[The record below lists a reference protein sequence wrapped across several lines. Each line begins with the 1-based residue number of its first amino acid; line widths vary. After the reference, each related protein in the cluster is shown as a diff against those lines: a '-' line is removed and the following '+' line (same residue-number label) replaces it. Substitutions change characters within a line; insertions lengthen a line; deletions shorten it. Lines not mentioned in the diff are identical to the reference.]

1 MPEPVPLSKVKDLLV
16 EEAARR
22 TLPREAGLA
31 HQHAELFARLSS
43 EQTAKLLA
51 ELRTLPFVDATVA
64 VKIADVLPST
74 RRRSASSSRRS
85 GSRSTKRRS
94 PGSSRSWHST
104 DERGGSGVENYA
116 IILDYLPNGRQTERG
131 FHREPLALAIGEDEL
146 KLFELVPRP
155 RANLTPGMRVPLVPV
170 GTTPSPIDHVRRR
183 VGYDEITVAARTELA
198 GALESIVKR
207 NSVRYLRFFNDAPA
221 VSRRFHLLELLPG
234 IGKKTMQQIVDER
247 KSAPFASFE
256 EIESRVHLKNPERLI
271 VGRIEQEL
279 SGVED
284 KYRLFVAP

>member
-1 MPEPVPLSKVKDLLV
+1 M
-16 EEAARR
+16 
-22 TLPREAGLA
+22 
-31 HQHAELFARLSS
+31 
-43 EQTAKLLA
+43 
-51 ELRTLPFVDATVA
+51 
-64 VKIADVLPST
+64 
-74 RRRSASSSRRS
+74 
-85 GSRSTKRRS
+85 
-94 PGSSRSWHST
+94 
-104 DERGGSGVENYA
+104 ENYA

-155 RANLTPGMRVPLVPV
+155 NANLTTGLRVPLVPV
-170 GTTPSPIDHVRRR
+170 GSTPSPIDHVRRR
-183 VGYDEITVAARTELA
+183 IGYDELTVSGRTELTA
-198 GALESIVKR
+198 ALEAIVTR
-207 NSVRYLRFFNDAPA
+207 NSARYLRFFNEAPA

-247 KSAPFASFE
+247 KSAPFSSFE
-256 EIESRVHLKNPERLI
+256 DIESRVHVKNPERLI

>member
-1 MPEPVPLSKVKDLLV
+1 
-16 EEAARR
+16 
-22 TLPREAGLA
+22 
-31 HQHAELFARLSS
+31 
-43 EQTAKLLA
+43 
-51 ELRTLPFVDATVA
+51 
-64 VKIADVLPST
+64 
-74 RRRSASSSRRS
+74 
-85 GSRSTKRRS
+85 
-94 PGSSRSWHST
+94 
-104 DERGGSGVENYA
+104 VENYA

-155 RANLTPGMRVPLVPV
+155 NANLAPGTRVSLVPV

-183 VGYDEITVAARTELA
+183 IGYDELTVSGRTELTV
-198 GALESIVKR
+198 ALEAIVKR
-207 NSVRYLRFFNDAPA
+207 NSPRYLRFFNDAPA

-256 EIESRVHLKNPERLI
+256 EIETRVHVKNPERLI